1 MNNKRL
7 SKIVISFLIVTALI
21 SCLTSCGKEATNK
34 VDNNEI
40 ISQKDINLSA
50 DDSSGDKSQSYFS
63 GGNHYVAK
71 GEGGYYF
78 LSSNSRNIMYFDKE
92 SLTSFPLCGKA
103 DCKHDNVD
111 CNSYI
116 EPLTHV
122 LGTIYYYKG
131 YIYMLKISQ
140 GNAVLE
146 KINADGSA
154 RQELGIICPTDG
166 DGGSV
171 GLVFH
176 GESIYVFD
184 KGHEAYSDTEYTE
197 VIRKFSLDGKSE
209 GNIFEYTGTNI
220 AISTG
225 ESYGNILFFEIK
237 QVTKDTN
244 DKLTGSSLG
253 LFAYDYTTQE
263 TDQVMSSNIR
273 SFSIDEK
280 NSIIYYF
287 IDGEG
292 LYKYNITTKENVK
305 IFEADEE
312 TGSCLIS
319 YDGRYIYM
327 NNLGWCITQK
337 STLKKK
343 LTQKCWVI
351 DSDGSII
358 NTINCDGILV
368 FYFGDDAFLFAEK
381 ANNSSPADL
390 AYINK
395 KDIENAKD
403 WTSLGSTTQ

>member
-7 SKIVISFLIVTALI
+7 SKITISFLIITL
-21 SCLTSCGKEATNK
+21 LTGSLSSCGKQAANK

-40 ISQKDINLSA
+40 NSQKDINLSA
-50 DDSSGDKSQSYFS
+50 DDSSDYDSQSYFDAGS
-63 GGNHYVAK
+63 PNVAK
-71 GEGGYYF
+71 GEDGYYF
-78 LSSNSRNIMYFDKE
+78 LSSDSRNIMYFDKE

-103 DCKHDNVD
+103 DCKHDNVN

-131 YIYMLKISQ
+131 YIYMLKISE

-166 DGGSV
+166 NSGNI

-176 GESIYVFD
+176 GESIYVFE

-197 VIRKFSLDGKSE
+197 VIKKFSLDGKSE

-220 AISTG
+220 EISIG

-244 DKLTGSSLG
+244 DKLTGSALG

-263 TDQVMSSNIR
+263 TDQVMSSNIS

-287 IDGEG
+287 VEGEG
-292 LYKYNITTKENVK
+292 LYKYNILTKEK
-305 IFEADEE
+305 FEIFEADEE
-312 TGSCLIS
+312 TGFCQVS

-327 NNLGWCITQK
+327 NNFFWCNTQK
-337 STLKKK
+337 VTLKKK

-358 NTINCDGILV
+358 NTINCDGILT
-368 FYFGDDAFLFAEK
+368 FYFGDAAFLFAEK
-381 ANNSSPADL
+381 MNDTSPSSL

-395 KDIENAKD
+395 KDIENEKD